1 MSISAGGCA
10 LSCAQSAQEQ
20 VFDAEAMHAMRIAYD
35 GARWILG
42 RAAQTEEWGTR
53 LAQLVIEAATTG
65 ERDPWRLR
73 TDVLRSFT

>member
-10 LSCAQSAQEQ
+10 RSCAQTPPDK
-20 VFDAEAMHAMRIAYD
+20 VVDAEAVHALRSAYD